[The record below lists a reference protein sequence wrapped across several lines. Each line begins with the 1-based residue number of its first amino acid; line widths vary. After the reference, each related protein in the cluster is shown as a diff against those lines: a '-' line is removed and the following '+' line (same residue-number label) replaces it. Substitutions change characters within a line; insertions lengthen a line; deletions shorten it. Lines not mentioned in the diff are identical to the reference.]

1 MLVSLVFIIIIVAVV
16 AVFVFVFSAKLS
28 RNLQK
33 SARKIALPKFCANQ
47 CTKSEHK
54 ISTWRRDFYDGRCQK
69 RRSENKFRQTYARA
83 QQHQQQFHSHAI
95 AICTHAQRHTPEI
108 SYKSSTGAVWDGVH
122 LCFNYAQTFS
132 LNASCI
138 QRSECQQSFASARI
152 PNYFS
157 LW

>member
-33 SARKIALPKFCANQ
+33 AARKIALPKFCANQ

-54 ISTWRRDFYDGRCQK
+54 ISTWRRDFCDGRCQK
-69 RRSENKFRQTYARA
+69 RRSENKISQNVCESTTT
-83 QQHQQQFHSHAI
+83 SAI